1 MTLEMKQLHFWN
13 MHIQSKAIQ
22 TKALEQAIK
31 DSVPDG
37 VGSSHVSQGETRWTP
52 QWKDC
57 VWWKQTNNET
67 TFPRKMQVC
76 QPSPHTT
83 CCYHAS
89 LMPRKKEII
98 DIPNMF
104 IQKQVEDKEDM
115 AGNHQD
121 SWSPCGYPHSD
132 CSQEC
137 LQVLCH
143 N

>member
-1 MTLEMKQLHFWN
+1 MEGLCLVEKKNH
-13 MHIQSKAIQ
+13 
-22 TKALEQAIK
+22 
-31 DSVPDG
+31 
-37 VGSSHVSQGETRWTP
+37 ETM
-52 QWKDC
+52 
-57 VWWKQTNNET
+57 
-67 TFPRKMQVC
+67 FPRKMQVC
-76 QPSPHTT
+76 QPSPHMT